1 MCTLIGKPGLYSFHL
16 LGVSRRVNIF
26 PIESEGQE
34 SFETEFHIDE
44 SAFAG
49 IELGVCSQFIQ
60 LAGLIF
66 KLKS

>member
-1 MCTLIGKPGLYSFHL
+1 MCTLIGEPGLHSFHL

-34 SFETEFHIDE
+34 SFETEFHIDK

-49 IELGVCSQFIQ
+49 IELGVCS
-60 LAGLIF
+60 
-66 KLKS
+66 